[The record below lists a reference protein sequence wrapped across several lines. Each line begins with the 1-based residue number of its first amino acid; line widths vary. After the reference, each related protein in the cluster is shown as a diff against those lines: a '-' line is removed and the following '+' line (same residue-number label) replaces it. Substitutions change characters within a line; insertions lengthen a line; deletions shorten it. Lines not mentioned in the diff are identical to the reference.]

1 MFRRL
6 LLALFLA
13 AMPALPVGAEAVVLQ
28 PNRPVEVPA
37 DPMGPAASPV
47 ITHSKAAAPPDALT
61 DDRGLEKLARELSGN
76 PAAHGAAKPAAEKKA
91 EPVAPAVPA
100 NEKKALGPSG
110 EDAAIG
116 ATKNGDGARSS
127 WVMTT
132 LTALGVVVGLI
143 LVLRAVV
150 AKVTGRAP
158 ASSHSP
164 VLEVLSRTSVA
175 PKNHVLL
182 LRLGQRILVVGD
194 SAAGLATLADI
205 DDPEEVAGLLQA
217 VSASK
222 PGSASQGFTETLE
235 GFDGQYDDFDRPAR
249 EGRDS
254 GEHRVDRMRDGIS
267 GLKARIRAMAAG
279 KGGA

>member
-13 AMPALPVGAEAVVLQ
+13 TLPVLPVGAETVVVQ
-28 PNRPVEVPA
+28 PNRPVEVPS
-37 DPMGPAASPV
+37 DSTPPAAGTNGPIQSAA
-47 ITHSKAAAPPDALT
+47 TSKAVT
-61 DDRGLEKLARELSGN
+61 DDGRLEKLARELSS
-76 PAAHGAAKPAAEKKA
+76 KPAPSAMESTVAQPKT
-91 EPVAPAVPA
+91 APAEAAIPA
-100 NEKKALGPSG
+100 NEKKALGAARDDATSG
-110 EDAAIG
+110 TVTRD
-116 ATKNGDGARSS
+116 DGGSS

-143 LVLRAVV
+143 LVLRGIV

-158 ASSHSP
+158 ASAHSP
-164 VLEVLSRTSVA
+164 VIEVLSRTSVA

-205 DDPEEVAGLLQA
+205 SDPEEVASLLQTI
-217 VSASK
+217 SASK
-222 PGSASQGFTETLE
+222 SGSASQGFADTL
-235 GFDGQYDDFDRPAR
+235 DDFDGRYDEQDQPIR

-254 GEHRVDRMRDGIS
+254 GEHRMDRARDGLS
-267 GLKARIRAMAAG
+267 SLTARIRAMASG
-279 KGGA
+279 REGT